1 MPTAAERYL
10 VIPGDYAKD
19 LGGLIWSESGDMI
32 ETAAGKPF
40 AWRQQIQQFLE
51 GFASV
56 RRPMH
61 FVHLLHLMQLMGV
74 GPISV
79 AAEPATEMRRS
90 FTLAGKLLRNAGVFI
105 KRVEPETT
113 ILPGFIYRHVPRVQ
127 ELAHQKPPAHIVDA
141 EVPPLDRGPFLEQV
155 FRSAAAIF
163 VRRSIALVQIWLST
177 GLQCLA
183 ACRRRVGKAAA
194 QFNRRTGRRGSQ
206 SRATDW
212 GHIALVPSLCGT
224 LALPPRRLDHSELPV
239 GGYAD
244 VTTRSQPEL
253 RPATQPIRGRW
264 IGVRPTIRREG
275 VALFSPRGAV

>member
-19 LGGLIWSESGDMI
+19 LGGLSWSESGDMI

-90 FTLAGKLLRNAGVFI
+90 FLLAGKLLRNAGVFCAELCRNFAATSI
-105 KRVEPETT
+105 DVSASDLR
-113 ILPGFIYRHVPRVQ
+113 Q

-155 FRSAAAIF
+155 FEALRRFSSEDLLHWFKFGCAPDFNASRRVAEELEKRPPNLIDVLAGAARNRERLTGRSRLFHRFAVLWRCPREDSTIRSFRSAAM
-163 VRRSIALVQIWLST
+163 
-177 GLQCLA
+177 
-183 ACRRRVGKAAA
+183 
-194 QFNRRTGRRGSQ
+194 
-206 SRATDW
+206 
-212 GHIALVPSLCGT
+212 
-224 LALPPRRLDHSELPV
+224 
-239 GGYAD
+239 
-244 VTTRSQPEL
+244 
-253 RPATQPIRGRW
+253 
-264 IGVRPTIRREG
+264 PT
-275 VALFSPRGAV
+275 